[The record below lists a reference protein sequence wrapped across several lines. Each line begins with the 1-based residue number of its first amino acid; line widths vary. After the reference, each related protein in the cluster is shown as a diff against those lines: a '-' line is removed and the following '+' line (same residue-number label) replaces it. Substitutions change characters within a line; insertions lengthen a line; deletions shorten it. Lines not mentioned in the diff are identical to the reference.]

1 MLISSLFSEH
11 VANGKTLTGIIY
23 VHRMAELRM
32 GCVSVRNFEMLDKLC
47 GIKNVVI
54 LTHQWNEVNPDIADI
69 RLEILRSPMYFQSAL
84 DKGAVIL
91 RHSHEPG
98 SAVDSAKAVLRHIV
112 DNHTITYRQ
121 HITEL
126 AQLQGKLQARD
137 EKIRQLEEE
146 NRELRNRLVT
156 NPMGPPQPAPRPQVD
171 LSRERLIIFTEHGK
185 KRLNARIQVIVRIST
200 SDHA

>member
-11 VANGKTLTGIIY
+11 AVDRKALAGIIY

-54 LTHQWNEVNPDIADI
+54 LTHRWNEVSPEIADI
-69 RLEILRSPMYFQSAL
+69 RHDILRGPMYFQPAL

-91 RHSHEPG
+91 RHSHEPEFAVK
-98 SAVDSAKAVLRHIV
+98 SARAVLRHIV
-112 DNHTITYRQ
+112 DNHPITYRQ

-126 AQLQGKLQARD
+126 AQLRGQLQARD
-137 EKIRQLEEE
+137 ERIRQLEEE
-146 NRELRNRLVT
+146 NRQLRNKPVT
-156 NPMGPPQPAPRPQVD
+156 NAMSPPQPDPRPQVD
-171 LSRERLIIFTEHGK
+171 LSRERLRIFTEHGK
-185 KRLNARIQVIVRIST
+185 KRLTAPIQVIVHISK
-200 SDHA
+200 SD